1 MAESLTKRLQRFFG
15 YETKAD
21 LDSANKTAVKPV
33 DRKSGRPVDLP
44 SSTKKIWDWYVKE
57 TNDKLETLKNRED
70 RYKDI
75 DFMIYNEPLASFSV
89 DLYADEIAQ
98 ADDQFN
104 LITVKAKDPKVET
117 KIRQL
122 FDQWEVDQEYIREVG
137 YNLVAYGDSF
147 EVNEIDEKKGIISS
161 TPVSV
166 YDVTDRLEFKLSETK
181 KAYENNQRYSYLK
194 LSSIDKFLKELE
206 KEEKTFDF
214 SKSYLSYLLG
224 FVIGSDSFVY
234 PWQVSHYR
242 LETRRSEFFPFG
254 RSLLINLI
262 GPYRQLKT
270 SMNLMALTRALKF
283 PKEVYEVQTSDE
295 MTATDKWA
303 AVEEAKNELQNL
315 GRLNRAKDEFSIGD
329 ELWIPEGLLKHDTI
343 TNDLS
348 IEDIADIEL
357 LRENFIMGTK
367 IPKGYLIADRSGG
380 WGTSGQSLLQQSKP
394 FGRAVYSV
402 QSAILKELAH
412 KIRMHFLMTGEFEKE
427 FTEFQLSLN
436 FPVIEEASDRQR
448 MKQDSLR
455 MANDVI
461 DNIKTALGLRDAAV
475 PPEVVKDIFSKF
487 SFLDPEILNDLVDT
501 LAKQI
506 DKPDDQSTENESGR
520 FFESYKRLDESVIST
535 AYFESLRKFDIKECH
550 INGRHY
556 LTSSGRFI
564 QNEYSPIYKM
574 FRFIEKERR
583 ING

>member
-15 YETKAD
+15 YETKVDAE
-21 LDSANKTAVKPV
+21 SANKTAVKPV
-33 DRKSGRPVDLP
+33 DKRSGRPVDLP
-44 SSTKKIWDWYVKE
+44 SRTKKIWDWYVKE

-117 KIRQL
+117 RIRQL
-122 FDQWEVDQEYIREVG
+122 FDLWGVDQEYIREVG

-147 EVNEIDEKKGIISS
+147 DVNEIDEKKGIISS

-194 LSSIDKFLKELE
+194 LSSIDRFLKDIE

-214 SKSYLSYLLG
+214 SKSYLSYLFG

-234 PWQVSHYR
+234 PWQVNHFR

-329 ELWIPEGLLKHDTI
+329 ELWIPEGLIKHDTI
-343 TNDLS
+343 TNDLR

-436 FPVIEEASDRQR
+436 FPVVEEAADRQR

-455 MANDVI
+455 MANDII
-461 DNIKTALGLRDAAV
+461 DNIKTALGLRDATV

-501 LAKQI
+501 LAKQLE
-506 DKPDDQSTENESGR
+506 KPDDQSTENESGR
-520 FFESYKRLDESVIST
+520 FFESYKRLDESVLST

-574 FRFIEKERR
+574 FRFIEKERK

>member
-1 MAESLTKRLQRFFG
+1 MAESLTKKLQRFFG

-21 LDSANKTAVKPV
+21 TELANKTAVRPV
-33 DRKSGRPVDLP
+33 DKKSGRPIDLP
-44 SSTKKIWDWYVKE
+44 SRTKKIWDWYVNE

-104 LITVKAKDPKVET
+104 LISVKAKDPKVET
-117 KIRQL
+117 RIRQL
-122 FDQWEVDQEYIREVG
+122 FDLWGVDQEYIREVG

-147 EVNEIDEKKGIISS
+147 DINEIDEKEGIISS
-161 TPVSV
+161 TPLSV
-166 YDVTDRLEFKLSETK
+166 YDVTDRLEFRLSETK
-181 KAYENNQRYSYLK
+181 KAYENNQRYTYLK
-194 LSSIDKFLKELE
+194 LSSIDRFLKDLE

-214 SKSYLSYLLG
+214 SKSYLSYLFG

-234 PWQVSHYR
+234 PWQVNHFR

-283 PKEVYEVQTSDE
+283 PKEIYEVQTSDE
-295 MTATDKWA
+295 MTATEKWA

-315 GRLNRAKDEFSIGD
+315 GKLNRAKDEFSVGD
-329 ELWIPEGLLKHDTI
+329 ELWIPEGLIKHDI
-343 TNDLS
+343 ATNDLR

-436 FPVIEEASDRQR
+436 FPVVEEAADRQR

-455 MANDVI
+455 MANDII
-461 DNIKTALGLRDAAV
+461 DNVKTALGLRDATV

-506 DKPDDQSTENESGR
+506 EKPDDQSTENESGR
-520 FFESYKRLDESVIST
+520 FFESYKRLDESVLST

-574 FRFIEKERR
+574 FRFIEKERK

>member
-1 MAESLTKRLQRFFG
+1 
-15 YETKAD
+15 
-21 LDSANKTAVKPV
+21 
-33 DRKSGRPVDLP
+33 
-44 SSTKKIWDWYVKE
+44 
-57 TNDKLETLKNRED
+57 
-70 RYKDI
+70 
-75 DFMIYNEPLASFSV
+75 
-89 DLYADEIAQ
+89 
-98 ADDQFN
+98 
-104 LITVKAKDPKVET
+104 
-117 KIRQL
+117 
-122 FDQWEVDQEYIREVG
+122 
-137 YNLVAYGDSF
+137 
-147 EVNEIDEKKGIISS
+147 
-161 TPVSV
+161 
-166 YDVTDRLEFKLSETK
+166 
-181 KAYENNQRYSYLK
+181 
-194 LSSIDKFLKELE
+194 
-206 KEEKTFDF
+206 
-214 SKSYLSYLLG
+214 
-224 FVIGSDSFVY
+224 
-234 PWQVSHYR
+234 
-242 LETRRSEFFPFG
+242 
-254 RSLLINLI
+254 
-262 GPYRQLKT
+262 
-270 SMNLMALTRALKF
+270 
-283 PKEVYEVQTSDE
+283 

-329 ELWIPEGLLKHDTI
+329 ELWIPEGLLKHDII
-343 TNDLS
+343 TNDLR

-436 FPVIEEASDRQR
+436 FPVVEEAADRQK

-455 MANDVI
+455 MANDII
-461 DNIKTALGLRDAAV
+461 DNIKTALGLRDATV

-501 LAKQI
+501 LAKQLE
-506 DKPDDQSTENESGR
+506 KPDDQSTENESGR
-520 FFESYKRLDESVIST
+520 FFESYKRLDESVLST

>member
-57 TNDKLETLKNRED
+57 TNDKLETLKNKED

-147 EVNEIDEKKGIISS
+147 DVNEVDEKKGIISS

-194 LSSIDKFLKELE
+194 LSSIDKFLKEIE

-214 SKSYLSYLLG
+214 SKSYLSYLFG

-303 AVEEAKNELQNL
+303 AVEEAKSELQNL
-315 GRLNRAKDEFSIGD
+315 GKLNRAKDEFSIGD
-329 ELWIPEGLLKHDTI
+329 ELWIPEGLLKHDII
-343 TNDLS
+343 TNDLR

-436 FPVIEEASDRQR
+436 FPVIEEAADRQR

-455 MANDVI
+455 MANDII
-461 DNIKTALGLRDAAV
+461 DNIKTALGLRDATV

-520 FFESYKRLDESVIST
+520 FFESYKRLDESVLST

>member
-15 YETKAD
+15 YETKVDAE
-21 LDSANKTAVKPV
+21 SANKTAVKPV
-33 DRKSGRPVDLP
+33 DKRSGRPVDLP
-44 SSTKKIWDWYVKE
+44 SRTKKIWDWYVKE

-117 KIRQL
+117 RIRQL
-122 FDQWEVDQEYIREVG
+122 FDLWGVDQEYIREVG

-147 EVNEIDEKKGIISS
+147 DVNEIDEKKGIISS

-181 KAYENNQRYSYLK
+181 KAYENNQRYTYLK
-194 LSSIDKFLKELE
+194 LSSIDKFLKEIE

-214 SKSYLSYLLG
+214 SKSYLSYLFG

-234 PWQVSHYR
+234 PWQVNHFR

-329 ELWIPEGLLKHDTI
+329 ELWIPEGLLKHDII
-343 TNDLS
+343 TNDLR

-436 FPVIEEASDRQR
+436 FPVVEEAADRQR

-455 MANDVI
+455 MANDII
-461 DNIKTALGLRDAAV
+461 DNIKTALGLRDATV

-506 DKPDDQSTENESGR
+506 EKPDDQSTENESGR
-520 FFESYKRLDESVIST
+520 FFESYKRLDESVLST

>member
-33 DRKSGRPVDLP
+33 DRKSGRPVNLP

-57 TNDKLETLKNRED
+57 TNDKLETLKNKED

-117 KIRQL
+117 KIKQL

-147 EVNEIDEKKGIISS
+147 DVNEVDEKKGIISS

-194 LSSIDKFLKELE
+194 LSSIDKFLKEIE

-214 SKSYLSYLLG
+214 SKSYLSYLFG

-303 AVEEAKNELQNL
+303 AVEEAKSELQNL
-315 GRLNRAKDEFSIGD
+315 GKLNRAKDEFSIGD
-329 ELWIPEGLLKHDTI
+329 ELWIPEGLLKHDII
-343 TNDLS
+343 TNDLR

-436 FPVIEEASDRQR
+436 FPVIEEAADRQR

-455 MANDVI
+455 MANDII
-461 DNIKTALGLRDAAV
+461 DNIKTALGLRDATV

-520 FFESYKRLDESVIST
+520 FFESYKRLDESVLST

>member
-117 KIRQL
+117 RIRQL

-214 SKSYLSYLLG
+214 SKSYLSYLFG

-520 FFESYKRLDESVIST
+520 FFESYKRLDESVLST

>member
-214 SKSYLSYLLG
+214 SKSYLSYLFG

-436 FPVIEEASDRQR
+436 FPVIEEAADRQR

-455 MANDVI
+455 MANDII

-506 DKPDDQSTENESGR
+506 EKPDDQSTENESGR
-520 FFESYKRLDESVIST
+520 FVESYKRLDESVLST

>member
-15 YETKAD
+15 YETKVD
-21 LDSANKTAVKPV
+21 TESANKTAVKPV
-33 DRKSGRPVDLP
+33 DKKSGRPVDLP
-44 SSTKKIWDWYVKE
+44 SRTKKIWDWYVKE

-117 KIRQL
+117 RIRQL
-122 FDQWEVDQEYIREVG
+122 FDLWGVDQEYIREVG

-147 EVNEIDEKKGIISS
+147 DVNEIDEKKGIISS

-181 KAYENNQRYSYLK
+181 KAYENNQRYTYLK
-194 LSSIDKFLKELE
+194 LSSIDKFLKDIE

-214 SKSYLSYLLG
+214 SKSYLSYLFG

-315 GRLNRAKDEFSIGD
+315 GKLNRAKDEFSIGD
-329 ELWIPEGLLKHDTI
+329 ELWIPEGLLKHDII
-343 TNDLS
+343 TNDLR

-357 LRENFIMGTK
+357 LRENFIMGTR

-436 FPVIEEASDRQR
+436 FPVVEEAADRQR

-455 MANDVI
+455 MANDII
-461 DNIKTALGLRDAAV
+461 DNIKTALGLRDATV

-506 DKPDDQSTENESGR
+506 EKPDDQSTENESGR
-520 FFESYKRLDESVIST
+520 FFESYKRLDESVLST

-574 FRFIEKERR
+574 FRFIEKERK

>member
-33 DRKSGRPVDLP
+33 DRKSGRPIDLP
-44 SSTKKIWDWYVKE
+44 SRTKKLWDWYVKE

-117 KIRQL
+117 RIRQL

-214 SKSYLSYLLG
+214 SKSYLSYLFG

-315 GRLNRAKDEFSIGD
+315 GQLNRAKDEFSIGD
-329 ELWIPEGLLKHDTI
+329 ELWIPEGLIKHDTI
-343 TNDLS
+343 TNDLR

-436 FPVIEEASDRQR
+436 FPVIEEAADRQR

-455 MANDVI
+455 MANDII
-461 DNIKTALGLRDAAV
+461 DNIKTALGLRDATV

-506 DKPDDQSTENESGR
+506 EKPDDQSTENESGR
-520 FFESYKRLDESVIST
+520 FFESYKRLDESVLST

>member
-57 TNDKLETLKNRED
+57 TNDRLETLKNRED

-214 SKSYLSYLLG
+214 SKSYLSYLFG

-315 GRLNRAKDEFSIGD
+315 GKLNRAKDEFSIGD

-436 FPVIEEASDRQR
+436 FPVIEEAADRQR

-506 DKPDDQSTENESGR
+506 EKPDDQSTENESGR
-520 FFESYKRLDESVIST
+520 FFESYKRLDESVLST

-574 FRFIEKERR
+574 FRFIEKEKR

>member
-33 DRKSGRPVDLP
+33 DRKSGRPVNLP

-57 TNDKLETLKNRED
+57 TNDKLETLKNKED

-147 EVNEIDEKKGIISS
+147 DVNEVDEKKGIISS

-194 LSSIDKFLKELE
+194 LSSIDKFLKEIE

-214 SKSYLSYLLG
+214 SKSYLSYLFG

-303 AVEEAKNELQNL
+303 AVEEAKSELQNL
-315 GRLNRAKDEFSIGD
+315 GKLNRAKDEFSIGD
-329 ELWIPEGLLKHDTI
+329 ELWIPEGLLKHDII
-343 TNDLS
+343 TNDLR

-436 FPVIEEASDRQR
+436 FPVIEEAADRQR

-455 MANDVI
+455 MANDII
-461 DNIKTALGLRDAAV
+461 DNIKTALGLRDATV

-520 FFESYKRLDESVIST
+520 FFESYKRLDESVLST